1 MNTPE
6 FKKHVTNLLKEE
18 VSTIDKIV
26 LDVPLFIRLLE
37 YAKEDA
43 KTDMDLHKVAE
54 KAIELSQ
61 SGMSLS
67 MKDYES
73 LVGSQEQIA
82 EADPNQEKNIVDTK
96 PELQKYLRDLSI
108 KVSSLKSIDSKEIK
122 DLATI
127 INGII
132 TDVDK
137 ASLSP
142 VLQQVLKAY
151 DTRTKNL
158 G

>member
-1 MNTPE
+1 MNTTE

-18 VSTIDKIV
+18 NLPTTS
-26 LDVPLFIRLLE
+26 PL
-37 YAKEDA
+37 A
-43 KTDMDLHKVAE
+43 KTGDV
-54 KAIELSQ
+54 
-61 SGMSLS
+61 
-67 MKDYES
+67 
-73 LVGSQEQIA
+73 
-82 EADPNQEKNIVDTK
+82 KNPVDTK

-108 KVSSLKSIDSKEIK
+108 KVSSITGVDSKEIK

-142 VLQQVLKAY
+142 VLQQVLKVY
-151 DTRTKNL
+151 DNRTKNL

>member
-1 MNTPE
+1 MNTSE
-6 FKKHVTNLLKEE
+6 FKKHVNNLLKEE
-18 VSTIDKIV
+18 
-26 LDVPLFIRLLE
+26 
-37 YAKEDA
+37 YATK
-43 KTDMDLHKVAE
+43 
-54 KAIELSQ
+54 
-61 SGMSLS
+61 
-67 MKDYES
+67 
-73 LVGSQEQIA
+73 
-82 EADPNQEKNIVDTK
+82 EKNIVDTK

-142 VLQQVLKAY
+142 VLQQVLKVY